1 MRLNRWAL
9 PLLAASIWLAPAAA
23 QEKTGNKPGFMLA
36 PGSAKIV
43 LMRPSVKVGEQSTG
57 GLFEPNA
64 DWTDQAKENLG
75 KAIAAIQS
83 QLGNVVVAY
92 SEPVGPAAVRAT
104 EYRALFDAVAQSVI
118 VYQFF
123 PGNRLPTKKRK
134 DSFEWTLGSE
144 ISALP
149 GLENADYAL
158 FIVTE
163 DHFGSTGRKV
173 AQLFGAMMGVSIQ
186 SGVHKGFAGLVDLKT
201 GDLVW
206 LNADLQMGGDVRTDE
221 GAQKRVAQ
229 LFEGFPG
236 RTQTILPAATGAVTP
251 SPAQPVS
258 ATSGATAAAV
268 AEVGD

>member
-1 MRLNRWAL
+1 L
-9 PLLAASIWLAPAAA
+9 PLLAAAMWVAPAGA
-23 QEKTGNKPGFMLA
+23 QEKTGNKPGFVLA

-57 GLFEPNA
+57 GMFEPNA

-75 KAIAAIQS
+75 KAIAAMQS
-83 QLGNVVVAY
+83 QLGNVVAAY
-92 SEPVGPAAVRAT
+92 DEPVSSSAVRAV

-134 DSFEWTLGSE
+134 DSFAWTLGAE

-149 GLENADYAL
+149 GLESADYAL
-158 FIVTE
+158 FIITE
-163 DHFGSTGRKV
+163 DQYGSTGRKV
-173 AQLFGAMMGVSIQ
+173 AQLFGAMAGISIP

-229 LFEGFPG
+229 LFAGFPG
-236 RTQTILPAATGAVTP
+236 RTSPVSPAATVAVAP
-251 SPAQPVS
+251 SLAPSAPAIS
-258 ATSGATAAAV
+258 NATVAAV
-268 AEVGD
+268 AEVGN